1 MSINER
7 LPPGKVPALIV
18 DQISQL
24 ALILTHLVRIPKK
37 PSSQVLMLAMSARV
51 FADYWCN
58 NGPALVTR

>member
-1 MSINER
+1 M
-7 LPPGKVPALIV
+7 LPPGKVLALII

-24 ALILTHLVRIPKK
+24 ALILIHLVRIPKK
-37 PSSQVLMLAMSARV
+37 SSCQVLMLAMSARV